1 MNERPRRK
9 SWILIGILCLLLVA
23 HVILRMALP
32 SWQNYSHAEAE
43 TSLRKLL
50 DDQVAAWNRGDL
62 EAFMKGYWNSP
73 NLRFYSKN
81 GVISGWEATMAR
93 YRKEYQSEGHEMGQ
107 LSFSDLELNPVA
119 VDSAWARGHWKVV
132 TKEKTREGVF
142 TLIFRRTADG
152 WQIVHDHTSS
162 SEPPV
167 SPGKTTETKRED

>member
-1 MNERPRRK
+1 MNRGWLMTFLMMLVLTPPSNAAPETGAPAEVRK
-9 SWILIGILCLLLVA
+9 V
-23 HVILRMALP
+23 
-32 SWQNYSHAEAE
+32 
-43 TSLRKLL
+43 L

-93 YRKEYQSEGHEMGQ
+93 YRKEYQSGGHEMGQ

-132 TKEKTREGVF
+132 
-142 TLIFRRTADG
+142 
-152 WQIVHDHTSS
+152 
-162 SEPPV
+162 
-167 SPGKTTETKRED
+167 